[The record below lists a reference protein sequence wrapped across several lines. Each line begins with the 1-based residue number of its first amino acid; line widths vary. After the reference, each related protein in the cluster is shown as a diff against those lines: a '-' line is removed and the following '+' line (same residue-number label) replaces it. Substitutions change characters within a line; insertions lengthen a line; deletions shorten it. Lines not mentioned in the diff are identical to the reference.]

1 MRVVTQDKPSRS
13 KPSGHRLELLEFVRI
28 AMIAVMN
35 EQVNGLLVGN
45 ARHGDRAILD
55 EQRLALRPSGG

>member
-1 MRVVTQDKPSRS
+1 
-13 KPSGHRLELLEFVRI
+13 LELLEFVRI